1 VNERRARALAVE
13 LKEWPVVGARKAGKE
28 LTRALDDLDRYRDRC
43 HDEARVQ
50 VTEISAK
57 LTAERRRR
65 EQAERARV
73 AAEMSRNIAEYQRD
87 EALARLNTYE

>member
-43 HDEARVQ
+43 HDEARVR
-50 VTEISAK
+50 VTEIAAK